1 MNNIMKRYD
10 MGVKYGFIKTESHA
24 FIARILHFFLGRL
37 RKGKPSRCQ
46 KAQSMLFSFHP
57 KSLSWEQP
65 SWKKNMLAWRRNWNI
80 LKEIKMTSCFSCFS
94 TVEVAWLD
102 SIFMLILLF
111 QHPQS
116 RKKSIFWRSQ
126 TFHYLKFWTFVFWC
140 HRCLSRLQNSTF
152 GLG

>member
-24 FIARILHFFLGRL
+24 FIARILHFFLGKF

-46 KAQSMLFSFHP
+46 RPVHAFFLPPQTIILGAAQL
-57 KSLSWEQP
+57 E
-65 SWKKNMLAWRRNWNI
+65 KKHVSVKKKLEYIERNQND
-80 LKEIKMTSCFSCFS
+80 K
-94 TVEVAWLD
+94 
-102 SIFMLILLF
+102 LLF
-111 QHPQS
+111 LFLHGWGSLTWFYLYAHSLYQHPQS